1 MKSSTQI
8 TTAQAARVAKRLV
21 NHWKHKFEVNEQ
33 LIGENTAFKIQLPSA
48 EVSLLPQAA
57 FLDVVISAQDPSTN
71 LDQLEH
77 VVLDHLIRMVQEE
90 LSATWQRE
98 P

>member
-1 MKSSTQI
+1 MKSSTHI

-33 LIGENTAFKIQLPSA
+33 IIGENTAFKIQLPSP

-57 FLDVVISAQDPSTN
+57 FLDVMISAQDPSAN

-77 VVLDHLIRMVQEE
+77 VVLDHLIRMGQEE
-90 LSATWQRE
+90 LSAIWQRE

>member
-57 FLDVVISAQDPSTN
+57 FLDVVISAQDPSAN

-77 VVLDHLIRMVQEE
+77 VVLDHLIRMGQEE
-90 LSATWQRE
+90 LSAIWQRE

>member
-8 TTAQAARVAKRLV
+8 TTTQAARVAKRLV

-77 VVLDHLIRMVQEE
+77 VVLDHLIRMGQEE

>member
-77 VVLDHLIRMVQEE
+77 VVLDHLIRMGQEE
-90 LSATWQRE
+90 FSATWQRE

>member
-1 MKSSTQI
+1 MKSSTHI

-33 LIGENTAFKIQLPSA
+33 IIGENTAFKIQLPSP

-57 FLDVVISAQDPSTN
+57 FLDVMISAQNPSAN

-77 VVLDHLIRMVQEE
+77 VVLDHLIRMGQEE
-90 LSATWQRE
+90 LSAIWQRE

>member
-1 MKSSTQI
+1 
-8 TTAQAARVAKRLV
+8 
-21 NHWKHKFEVNEQ
+21 
-33 LIGENTAFKIQLPSA
+33 
-48 EVSLLPQAA
+48 
-57 FLDVVISAQDPSTN
+57 VVISAQDPSAN

-77 VVLDHLIRMVQEE
+77 VVLDHLIRMGQEE